1 MVELTVS
8 VRDGG
13 PEQIGGFDDVG
24 KLIRLGVHCRA
35 GNAFLHRRSKTVQ
48 VHRGLVLVDDRDVC
62 NEIQFRVLGAKRL
75 SLLPIVQPFVLA
87 AVVGV

>member
-24 KLIRLGVHCRA
+24 KLTRLGVHCPA
-35 GNAFLHRRSKTVQ
+35 GNALLNRRRKTVQ
-48 VHRGLVLVDDRDVC
+48 VHRCLVLVDDRDVC
-62 NEIQFRVLGAKRL
+62 NEDQL

-87 AVVGV
+87 AVAGV